1 MAQVEQKPAEL
12 HSGHRRPNWTRE
24 RRRERRAACDGSE
37 GGAEVHGVEEG
48 LRDVAGGG
56 GQPVIACSGL
66 QRCREKEKK
75 KTFEGDVL

>member
-1 MAQVEQKPAEL
+1 M
-12 HSGHRRPNWTRE
+12 
-24 RRRERRAACDGSE
+24 
-37 GGAEVHGVEEG
+37 EVHGVEEG

-56 GQPVIACSGL
+56 GQPVIVCSGL